1 MSKVGPRKLAAVCY
15 DHIGGA
21 LGESLYDAL
30 VRKTWVSAEGGGL
43 KVTPK
48 GRRELAA
55 LGVPVEELDTGDRK
69 QVNACV
75 ERHAG
80 MFYAHIGSHLGSVLA
95 AALVEQR
102 LADLAYRNIQLFEDR
117 HPGQQFISKVI
128 EALPGHIPREQAREI
143 QDYHQRGQRRQ
154 PQQE

>member
-30 VRKTWVSAEGGGL
+30 VRKAWIKADSGEL
-43 KVTPK
+43 RVTAK

-55 LGVPVEELDTGDRK
+55 LGVPADQLDSSARK

-80 MFYAHIGSHLGSVLA
+80 MFYAHIGSHLGSLLA
-95 AALVEQR
+95 AALVEQDWLERSGREFHITPSGRRGLRR
-102 LADLAYRNIQLFEDR
+102 LGVRF
-117 HPGQQFISKVI
+117 SV
-128 EALPGHIPREQAREI
+128 
-143 QDYHQRGQRRQ
+143 
-154 PQQE
+154 

>member
-30 VRKTWVSAEGGGL
+30 VRKAWISADSGEL
-43 KVTPK
+43 RVTVK

-55 LGVPVEELDTGDRK
+55 LGVPVDELDSGERK

-80 MFYAHIGSHLGSVLA
+80 MFYAHIGSHLGSLLA
-95 AALVEQR
+95 AALVEQGWLER
-102 LADLAYRNIQLFEDR
+102 SGREF
-117 HPGQQFISKVI
+117 
-128 EALPGHIPREQAREI
+128 HITPSGR
-143 QDYHQRGQRRQ
+143 RGLRKLGVRMSS
-154 PQQE
+154 

>member
-30 VRKTWVSAEGGGL
+30 VRKAWVSAEGGGL

-48 GRRELAA
+48 GRREMIA
-55 LGVPVEELDTGDRK
+55 LGVPVEELDSGARK
-69 QVNACV
+69 PVNACV

-80 MFYAHIGSHLGSVLA
+80 MFYAHIGSHLGSMLA
-95 AALVEQR
+95 AALVEKGWLER
-102 LADLAYRNIQLFEDR
+102 SGREF
-117 HPGQQFISKVI
+117 
-128 EALPGHIPREQAREI
+128 HITPMGR
-143 QDYHQRGQRRQ
+143 RGFRKLGVKMSA
-154 PQQE
+154 

>member
-30 VRKTWVSAEGGGL
+30 VRKAWVSAEGGGL

-48 GRRELAA
+48 GRREMVA
-55 LGVPVEELDTGDRK
+55 LGVPVEELDSGARK
-69 QVNACV
+69 PVNACV

-80 MFYAHIGSHLGSVLA
+80 MFYAHIGSHLGSMLA
-95 AALVEQR
+95 AALVER
-102 LADLAYRNIQLFEDR
+102 GWLERSGREF
-117 HPGQQFISKVI
+117 
-128 EALPGHIPREQAREI
+128 HITPMGR
-143 QDYHQRGQRRQ
+143 RGFRKLGVKMTA
-154 PQQE
+154 

>member
-30 VRKTWVSAEGGGL
+30 VRKAWISSDRGEL

-48 GRRELAA
+48 GRREMAA
-55 LGVPVEELDTGDRK
+55 LGVPVDELDAAGRK

-80 MFYAHIGSHLGSVLA
+80 MFYAHIGSHLGSLLA
-95 AALVEQR
+95 AALVEQGWLER
-102 LADLAYRNIQLFEDR
+102 SGREF
-117 HPGQQFISKVI
+117 
-128 EALPGHIPREQAREI
+128 HITPSGR
-143 QDYHQRGQRRQ
+143 RGLRKLGVKMSS
-154 PQQE
+154 

>member
-80 MFYAHIGSHLGSVLA
+80 MFYAHIGSHLGSLLA
-95 AALVEQR
+95 AALVEQGWLER
-102 LADLAYRNIQLFEDR
+102 SGREF
-117 HPGQQFISKVI
+117 
-128 EALPGHIPREQAREI
+128 HITPSGR
-143 QDYHQRGQRRQ
+143 RGLRKLGVKMTS
-154 PQQE
+154 

>member
-30 VRKTWVSAEGGGL
+30 VRKAWLSADSGGL
-43 KVTPK
+43 RVTVK

-55 LGVPVEELDTGDRK
+55 LGVPVDQLDSGGRK
-69 QVNACV
+69 PVNACV

-80 MFYAHIGSHLGSVLA
+80 MFYAHIGSHLGSLLA
-95 AALVEQR
+95 AALVEQGWLERSGREFHITPVGRRRFRR
-102 LADLAYRNIQLFEDR
+102 LGVRL
-117 HPGQQFISKVI
+117 ST
-128 EALPGHIPREQAREI
+128 
-143 QDYHQRGQRRQ
+143 
-154 PQQE
+154 

>member
-30 VRKTWVSAEGGGL
+30 VRKAWIRSDSGEL
-43 KVTPK
+43 RVTVK
-48 GRRELAA
+48 GRRELSA
-55 LGVPVEELDTGDRK
+55 LGVPVDQLDSGPRK

-80 MFYAHIGSHLGSVLA
+80 MFYAHIGSHLGSLLA
-95 AALVEQR
+95 AALVEQGWLKR
-102 LADLAYRNIQLFEDR
+102 SGREF
-117 HPGQQFISKVI
+117 
-128 EALPGHIPREQAREI
+128 HITPSGR
-143 QDYHQRGQRRQ
+143 RGLRKLGVKLSS
-154 PQQE
+154 

>member
-30 VRKTWVSAEGGGL
+30 VRKAWVRADNGEL
-43 KVTPK
+43 RVTVK
-48 GRRELAA
+48 GRREMAA
-55 LGVPVEELDTGDRK
+55 LGVPVDELDSGARK

-80 MFYAHIGSHLGSVLA
+80 MFYAHIGSHLGSLLA
-95 AALVEQR
+95 AALVER
-102 LADLAYRNIQLFEDR
+102 GWLKRSGREF
-117 HPGQQFISKVI
+117 
-128 EALPGHIPREQAREI
+128 HITPSGR
-143 QDYHQRGQRRQ
+143 RGFRKLGVKLTT
-154 PQQE
+154 

>member
-30 VRKTWVSAEGGGL
+30 VRKTWVSADGGGL

-55 LGVPVEELDTGDRK
+55 LGVPVEELDSGDRK
-69 QVNACV
+69 VVNACV

-80 MFYAHIGSHLGSVLA
+80 MFYAHIGSHLGSLLA
-95 AALVEQR
+95 AALVEQGWLER
-102 LADLAYRNIQLFEDR
+102 SGREF
-117 HPGQQFISKVI
+117 
-128 EALPGHIPREQAREI
+128 HITPSGR
-143 QDYHQRGQRRQ
+143 RGLRKLGVRMTT
-154 PQQE
+154 